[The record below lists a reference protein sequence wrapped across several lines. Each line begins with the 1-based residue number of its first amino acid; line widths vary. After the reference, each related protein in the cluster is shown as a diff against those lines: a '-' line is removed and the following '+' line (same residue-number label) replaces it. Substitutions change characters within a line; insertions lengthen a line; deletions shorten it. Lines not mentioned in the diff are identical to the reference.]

1 MRIPYLL
8 ILGFGIFINSVIV
21 AQESEEIERINM
33 VNRQLIARG
42 IKDPSTLE
50 AMRVVPRHKFVPN
63 KIVKQAYNDHA
74 LPIGNDQTISQ
85 PYIVAFMTES
95 LKLSPTDKVLEIG
108 TGSGYQ
114 AAVLAKM
121 VSSVYTI
128 EIIKNLAYSAIG
140 RLDSLGYNNVM
151 VKWGDGYHGWP
162 EEAPFDAIMVT
173 AGAEEVPK
181 PLISQLKNGGRMV
194 IPVDDKDGGTYLIRL
209 TKHDE
214 KLKKEILA
222 PVRFVPF
229 TRDKRN
235 H

>member
-1 MRIPYLL
+1 M
-8 ILGFGIFINSVIV
+8 
-21 AQESEEIERINM
+21 AQVNWATERKNM
-33 VNRQLIARG
+33 VNNQLIARG
-42 IKDPSTLE
+42 INDPATLE
-50 AMRVVPRHKFVPN
+50 AMKKVPRHKFVPHSL
-63 KIVKQAYNDHA
+63 IKQAYNDHA

-95 LKLSPTDKVLEIG
+95 LDLNSTDNVLEIG

-114 AAVLAKM
+114 AAVMAEI
-121 VSSVYTI
+121 VASVYTI
-128 EIIKNLAYSAIG
+128 EIVKDLANSAKN
-140 RLDSLGYNNVM
+140 RLDTLEYNNVS

-162 EEAPFDAIMVT
+162 EQAPFDAIMVT
-173 AGAEEVPK
+173 AGAEEVPE
-181 PLISQLKNGGRMV
+181 PLISQLKDGGRMV
-194 IPVDDKDGGTYLIRL
+194 IPVDDKDGGTYLIKL
-209 TKHDE
+209 TKQDG